1 VMLCFSLSLPC
12 VTVTLYAFL
21 DVTAMPT
28 TNCTEPVTD
37 VEITEWSLLKCR
49 AVKSSIMPCSN
60 AKAWV
65 CRFMDQCNS
74 NNS

>member
-1 VMLCFSLSLPC
+1 MAKLLDILYKVSLRAVKGS
-12 VTVTLYAFL
+12 
-21 DVTAMPT
+21 
-28 TNCTEPVTD
+28 TD

-49 AVKSSIMPCSN
+49 AMKSSIMPCSN